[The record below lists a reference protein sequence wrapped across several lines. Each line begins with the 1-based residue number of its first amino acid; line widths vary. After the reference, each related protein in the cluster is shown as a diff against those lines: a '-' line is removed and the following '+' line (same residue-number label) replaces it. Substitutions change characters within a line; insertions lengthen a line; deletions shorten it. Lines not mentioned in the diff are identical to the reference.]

1 MINVYCQPG
10 EIIVLGRQ
18 GETGVRRLLFN
29 LKEWMNYYPAVFNNN
44 SARLTIEYYCG
55 ANIDTILYPGKLSEI
70 QNYTVA
76 FDVGEKFVQDVGKGY
91 LRLCLVLDSLMIY
104 SPIYETCVLDNLNY
118 TEDELDILFQHIDAG
133 DYATYYSIRDSFPL
147 YIDGEGQI
155 DMEIAAFDKDTD
167 ENGNTIPIT
176 FITKYAAVTQRFN
189 PALEA
194 GDEPDTWK
202 IGTGTIGGWRESEL
216 RAFIKEQKY
225 PLIKSKLRNR
235 IVSTVKY
242 SQIKDETN
250 TKIRDD
256 ITYDYL
262 WIPSRF
268 EVFGNSA
275 SYESKG
281 VSYVNGYFNTT
292 ANRIKYFTDGTTPK
306 AWGLRSAF
314 VGNDTHPQPDRRMYT
329 STSGSL
335 SAYDPAIKSY
345 LIYGFCIG

>member
-10 EIIVLGRQ
+10 EIIMLGRQ

-29 LKEWMNYYPAVFNNN
+29 LREWINYYPSVFNNN
-44 SARLTIEYYCG
+44 SARLTIEYRCG
-55 ANIDTILYPGKLSEI
+55 ANIDTILYPGKLSQI

-76 FDVGEKFVQDVGKGY
+76 FDVGEKFVQYIGKGY
-91 LRLCLVLDSLMIY
+91 LRLCLVLGSLTLY
-104 SPIYETCVLDNLNY
+104 SSIYETCVLDNLN
-118 TEDELDILFQHIDAG
+118 EDELDILFRHIEVG
-133 DYATYYSIRDSFPL
+133 DYTEHYSIRNSFPL

-155 DMEIAAFDKDTD
+155 NMEIAAFDTDKD

-189 PALEA
+189 PTLKE
-194 GDEPDTWK
+194 GDEPNTWK
-202 IGTGTIGGWRESEL
+202 IGTGTVGGWRESEL

-292 ANRIKYFTDGTTPK
+292 ANRIKYYFTDDTKPI

-314 VGNDTHPQPDRRMYT
+314 GGNDTHPQPDRRMYT
-329 STSGSL
+329 NTSGS
-335 SAYDPAIKSY
+335 SASYNPNQKLY
-345 LIYGFCIG
+345 LIYGFCVG